1 MRRPKSRILPAHQ
14 RRGLVVDDSEIP
26 RALGKRILQQAGF
39 EVEVAANGQEA
50 LSLWKKLGAEV
61 IVADV
66 EMPVIDGLALTRAI
80 RAAAGAEVRIVLVS
94 ANDTPEARATAI
106 AAGADAYLIKG
117 SSLKSQLTAIVNS
130 RP

>member
-1 MRRPKSRILPAHQ
+1 M
-14 RRGLVVDDSEIP
+14 
-26 RALGKRILQQAGF
+26 
-39 EVEVAANGQEA
+39 
-50 LSLWKKLGAEV
+50 WKKLGAEV